1 MLKLKLDCHSTR
13 KALEIFNM
21 NQKNITPSFLP
32 LKPFNNL
39 SIAYD
44 FQENGPVSHHVTNWS
59 DIFTTLT

>member
-44 FQENGPVSHHVTNWS
+44 FQENGPVSHHVTN
-59 DIFTTLT
+59 